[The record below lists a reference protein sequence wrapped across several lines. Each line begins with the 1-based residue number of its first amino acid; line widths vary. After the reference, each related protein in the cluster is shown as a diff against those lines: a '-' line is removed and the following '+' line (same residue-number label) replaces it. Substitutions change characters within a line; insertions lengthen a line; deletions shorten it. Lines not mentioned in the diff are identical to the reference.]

1 MSDRGL
7 TSIESL
13 TRNADRAA
21 LALGAAGLGEF
32 ELDLASGELTI
43 SSRLAPMV
51 GLAAGILRR
60 DDLDIL
66 LTRIQTDESRAAVLA
81 MMDGLRLHG
90 RHEVQIPFK
99 RPDDGR
105 QIWLELKSVA
115 RVGDSGRLLGA
126 VGVVRDIS
134 SDKIDVDQ
142 RDALVVELDHRIK
155 NVLASVQ
162 SLAAQS
168 ARRTVSLDAFLKTF
182 FGRLEAMAAAHTLL
196 TATRWRGAEISQI
209 AAAELGALA
218 QGQARWEGPDI
229 VLSPRATHALTLA
242 LHELSANAVKHGALS
257 TETGRVD
264 VRWRT
269 RANGGFELSWTETGG
284 PLVAPPKH
292 RGFGSTL
299 LERVTGRE
307 LGGAVTVD
315 YRPGGVSVVLVADD
329 SALAGHARGGR
340 PPQPAS
346 PIEAMLS
353 EAPVGASLGM
363 DGDSDIR
370 GVRVLIVED
379 AVLLALELETGLV
392 ERGAVVVGIA
402 ADLDEALGM
411 LTLNFDI
418 AVLDANLNGRSV
430 IPVADALVARK
441 TPFVFATGYGDA
453 GSALAA
459 FAAPVIQKPYNI
471 RQITTALGEALTNR
485 GVAR

>member
-1 MSDRGL
+1 MNSKGL
-7 TSIESL
+7 NSIESL

-32 ELDLASGELTI
+32 ELDLASNELTI
-43 SSRLAPMV
+43 SSRLAPMI
-51 GLAAGILRR
+51 GLAAGVVRG
-60 DDLDIL
+60 DDLNIL
-66 LTRIQTDESRAAVLA
+66 LARIQTDESRAAVLA

-90 RHEVQIPFK
+90 RHDVQIPFK

-115 RVGDSGRLLGA
+115 RVGDSGQLLGA

-134 SDKIDVDQ
+134 ADKIEVGQ
-142 RDALVVELDHRIK
+142 RDSLVFELDHRIK
-155 NVLASVQ
+155 NVLAAVQ

-209 AAAELGALA
+209 ATAELGALA

-257 TETGRVD
+257 TETGKVD
-264 VRWRT
+264 VRWRHC
-269 RANGGFELSWTETGG
+269 ANGGFELSWTETGG
-284 PLVAPPKH
+284 PLVAAPVH

-307 LGGAVTVD
+307 LGGSATVD
-315 YRPGGVSVVLVADD
+315 YRPGGVRVVLIADAA
-329 SALAGHARGGR
+329 ALAGHAPGDLA
-340 PPQPAS
+340 PQPVPPAR
-346 PIEAMLS
+346 PELTK
-353 EAPVGASLGM
+353 APVGSSLGT

-379 AVLLALELETGLV
+379 AVLLALELESGLV

-411 LTLNFDI
+411 LDLKFDI

-430 IPVADALVARK
+430 IPVADALAARGI
-441 TPFVFATGYGDA
+441 PFVFATGYGDA
-453 GSALAA
+453 GAALAG
-459 FAAPVIQKPYNI
+459 FAAPVVEKPYNV
-471 RQITTALGEALTNR
+471 RQITTALGEALTKL